1 MVELSIVRVS
11 FQDDSHAVDEAGH
24 RRQPTQGDH
33 REGRFRHLAAATEAL
48 QGEFDSTGLLVPLED
63 FVLLCSR
70 RKEELLEKAQTQ

>member
-11 FQDDSHAVDEAGH
+11 FQDDGHAVDEAGH

-48 QGEFDSTGLLVPLED
+48 QGEFDSTGLRES
-63 FVLLCSR
+63 LLSF
-70 RKEELLEKAQTQ
+70 LFP